1 VIARQLICLVQQY
14 GLRLDEANEDIQQA
28 ALALLKASMSQA
40 GFEKAQGCM
49 RTNEFLG
56 QLVGGEKIMN
66 EFSYNL

>member
-1 VIARQLICLVQQY
+1 M
-14 GLRLDEANEDIQQA
+14 RLDETSSEMQSA
-28 ALALLKASMSQA
+28 ALGLLKASMSEA

-66 EFSYNL
+66 EFSYNV